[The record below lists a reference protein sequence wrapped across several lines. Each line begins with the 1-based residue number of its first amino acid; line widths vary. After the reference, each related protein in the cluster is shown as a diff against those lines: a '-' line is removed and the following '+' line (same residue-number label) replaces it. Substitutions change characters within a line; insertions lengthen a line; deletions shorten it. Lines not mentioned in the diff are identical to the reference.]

1 MSHGKKVLVVE
12 DDEKSR
18 RLLRDVLSFH
28 GFEVTAVENGEAGLR
43 EARESR
49 PDIALLDIELP
60 GIDGIGLL
68 AALREEYPQ
77 PRLPVLAVTASVMD
91 QDRKN
96 ILAAGFDA
104 YVPKPVHIHELLA
117 TVRGLLSEASP

>member
-1 MSHGKKVLVVE
+1 MTDGKKVLVVE

-18 RLLRDVLSFH
+18 RLLRDVLAFH
-28 GFEVTAVENGEAGLR
+28 GFQVTAVESGEEGLR
-43 EARESR
+43 EARLVR

-60 GIDGIGLL
+60 GINGMGVL
-68 AALREEYPQ
+68 AELRREYPQ
-77 PRLPVLAVTASVMD
+77 PRLPVVAVTASVMD

-104 YVPKPVHIHELLA
+104 YVPKPVAIRELLA
-117 TVRGLLSEASP
+117 TMRGFLAEAAT

>member
-1 MSHGKKVLVVE
+1 MTTPKRVLVVE

-18 RLLRDVLSFH
+18 RLLRDVLAFH
-28 GFEVTAVENGEAGLR
+28 GFEVTAVDSGEEGLR
-43 EARESR
+43 AALLSR
-49 PDIALLDIELP
+49 PDAALLDIQLP
-60 GIDGIGLL
+60 GISGMGLL
-68 AALREEYPQ
+68 AALRREYPE

-104 YVPKPVHIHELLA
+104 YVPKPVHIRELLA
-117 TVRGLLSEASP
+117 TLRGLLAEPAA